1 MRMILS
7 SHVPMRPSALP
18 SLTAAWEPRWEV
30 MVRSLLKMTGTFQI
44 LFVILSAVSHARV
57 VDRTEL
63 ETPNIVIEW
72 DNAALQ
78 GVRDS
83 KLGPPMVARALAI
96 VHTCMYDA
104 WAAYDDRARGTQLGK
119 ALRQPYGLRTLDNK
133 KEAISFAAYR
143 AVVDLFQ
150 LDEATLYR
158 PLMTSL
164 GYDPDNTTTGT
175 TTPAGVGNTA
185 CAAVLRYRHNDGSNQ
200 SGLMSSSGVP
210 YSDYTGYEP
219 VNPPTTVP
227 VILTSI
233 LDPNRWQPLQYTD
246 QTGAFVTQVFLGAQ
260 WNRVV
265 PFAVRSDDQFRAVLS
280 SFGPA
285 HYGSTA
291 YREQAEELLEFSAKL
306 TDEQK
311 MIAEYWKDGPHS
323 ETPPGHWALLA
334 QFVSMRDHHTLDQD
348 VKMFFAVTNATLDAS
363 IVAWDAK
370 RAFDSV
376 RPATAICY
384 LFHGQQI
391 RSWGGPGKGTVI
403 MDGADWLPYQPA
415 SFPTP
420 PFPEFISGHST
431 FSAAA
436 ARVLELFTG
445 RNWFG
450 ASVTF
455 APGTSAIE
463 PGITPAVP
471 VVLYWD
477 TFTDAANQAGISR
490 RYGGIHFKAADLTGR
505 AVGKVVGFQVWQKV
519 VELWEDRE
527 DHQPEVQPI
536 FSLPE

>member
-1 MRMILS
+1 MREYFPWPPEITN
-7 SHVPMRPSALP
+7 RTSAEGALDANGSVVASP
-18 SLTAAWEPRWEV
+18 HEASDAAVKDGSVGAKRGVHSEIAA
-30 MVRSLLKMTGTFQI
+30 LNDGTLQI

-63 ETPNIVIEW
+63 ETPDLETPNLETPNIVIQW

-78 GVRDS
+78 GARDS
-83 KLGPPMVARALAI
+83 KIGPPMVARALAI
-96 VHTCMYDA
+96 VHTCIYDT
-104 WAAYDDRARGTQLGK
+104 WAAYDDRASGTQLGK
-119 ALRQPYGLRTLDNK
+119 ALRQPYGMRTLENK

-150 LDEATLYR
+150 LDEATLYH

-164 GYDPDNTTTGT
+164 GYDPDNTTTDT

-200 SGLMSSSGVP
+200 NGLMSSSGVP

-219 VNPPTTVP
+219 VNPPSTVP
-227 VILTSI
+227 VIPTST

-265 PFAVRSDDQFRAVLS
+265 PFALRSDDQFRAELS

-285 HYGSTA
+285 EYGSTV
-291 YREQAEELLEFSAKL
+291 YREQAEELIELSAKL

-323 ETPPGHWALLA
+323 ETPSGHWALLA

-376 RPATAICY
+376 RPATAI
-384 LFHGQQI
+384 LLPL
-391 RSWGGPGKGTVI
+391 SW
-403 MDGADWLPYQPA
+403 A
-415 SFPTP
+415 
-420 PFPEFISGHST
+420 
-431 FSAAA
+431 
-436 ARVLELFTG
+436 
-445 RNWFG
+445 
-450 ASVTF
+450 
-455 APGTSAIE
+455 
-463 PGITPAVP
+463 
-471 VVLYWD
+471 
-477 TFTDAANQAGISR
+477 TDS
-490 RYGGIHFKAADLTGR
+490 
-505 AVGKVVGFQVWQKV
+505 VVGRPRKKHRPHGRCGLVTV
-519 VELWEDRE
+519 PAGLIPD
-527 DHQPEVQPI
+527 PAI
-536 FSLPE
+536 S